1 MKTQELIS
9 KQEIDFFHENGY
21 LVKRDFVDK
30 ARILRIQD
38 KVIEHLNNRVKPF
51 ELEQEVHYPG
61 SPQTKEEQGGDTIRR
76 LLLAYSRDTVF
87 AQWQMSHKATRVLKA
102 LFDSE
107 TLYLVQSHHNCIMT
121 KQPRYSSETHWH
133 KDTRYWDFENQQL
146 INTWLPLG
154 DETLE
159 NGCLQVIPGSHLWD
173 APKDR
178 LDERLF
184 LRKDLASNQ
193 EWLEKSIDVE
203 LNRGDLL
210 FFHAAIFHAAGRNKT
225 QQSKNALVSTYHSEK
240 NQEIVSPF
248 PDLKPVK
255 VLD

>member
-1 MKTQELIS
+1 MKSPALITQ
-9 KQEIDFFHENGY
+9 QEIEFFHKNGY
-21 LVKRDFVDK
+21 LVKRNFVDLTVVLSIQNK
-30 ARILRIQD
+30 IKEHLEARIA
-38 KVIEHLNNRVKPF
+38 PF

-61 SPQTKEEQGGDTIRR
+61 SPKTKTEQGGDTIRR
-76 LLLAYSRDTVF
+76 LLLAYSRDDVF
-87 AQWQMSHKATRVLKA
+87 AQWQMSKKATSVLKA

-133 KDTRYWDFENQQL
+133 KDIRYWNFANQEL

-154 DETLE
+154 DETVE
-159 NGCLQVIPGSHLWD
+159 NGCLQVIPGSHRWD
-173 APKDR
+173 SPR
-178 LDERLF
+178 ECLDDRLF
-184 LRKDLASNQ
+184 LRKDLACNQ

-203 LNRGDLL
+203 LNKGDLL
-210 FFHAAIFHAAGRNKT
+210 FFHAAVFHAAGRNKT
-225 QQSKNALVSTYHSEK
+225 QQSKNASVSTYHSEK

-255 VLD
+255 IP